1 MPFIG
6 IVANENDSNF
16 IKNELLKKYKDNKF
30 EIININNKS
39 LENLKNVKFETII
52 VKENINKILKISN
65 YINNILEN
73 ASFLVVN
80 TDIKENEEKLNKY
93 NGFIS
98 YGFNTN
104 SIITISSIKEEDIL
118 ICLQKQ
124 VRGLNNQITEE
135 QECNVYIGKHN
146 VEKLYNYLAIFAIK
160 IIYGLK

>member
-16 IKNELLKKYKDNKF
+16 IKNELLKRYRENKF

-39 LENLKNVKFETII
+39 LENLKNVRFETII

-80 TDIKENEEKLNKY
+80 TDIKENEEKLNNCKC
-93 NGFIS
+93 FIS

-104 SIITISSIKEEDIL
+104 AIITISSIKEENIM

-124 VRGLNNQITEE
+124 IQGINNQITEQ
-135 QECNVYIGKHN
+135 QECNINIGKHN
-146 VEKLYNYLAIFAIK
+146 VEKLYNYLAIFATK

>member
-16 IKNELLKKYKDNKF
+16 IKNELLKKYKDNRF

-39 LENLKNVKFETII
+39 LENLKNVRFETII

-80 TDIKENEEKLNKY
+80 TDIKENEDKLNNYK
-93 NGFIS
+93 GFIS

-104 SIITISSIKEEDIL
+104 ATITISSIKEENIM

-124 VRGLNNQITEE
+124 IQGINKQITEE
-135 QECNVYIGKHN
+135 QECNINIGKHN
-146 VEKLYNYLAIFAIK
+146 VEKLYNYLAIFATK

>member
-16 IKNELLKKYKDNKF
+16 IKNELLKKYKENKF

-39 LENLKNVKFETII
+39 LENLKNVRFETII

-80 TDIKENEEKLNKY
+80 TDIKENEEKLNNHK
-93 NGFIS
+93 GFIS
-98 YGFNTN
+98 LGFNTN
-104 SIITISSIKEEDIL
+104 AIITISSIKEENIM

-124 VRGLNNQITEE
+124 IQGINNQITEQ
-135 QECNVYIGKHN
+135 QECNINIGKHN
-146 VEKLYNYLAIFAIK
+146 VEKLYNYLAIFATK

>member
-16 IKNELLKKYKDNKF
+16 IKNELLKKYKENKF

-39 LENLKNVKFETII
+39 LENLKNVRFETII

-80 TDIKENEEKLNKY
+80 TDIKENEEKLNNYKC
-93 NGFIS
+93 FIS

-104 SIITISSIKEEDIL
+104 AIITISSIKEENIM

-124 VRGLNNQITEE
+124 IQGINNQITEQ
-135 QECNVYIGKHN
+135 QECNINIGKHN
-146 VEKLYNYLAIFAIK
+146 IEKLYNYLAIFATK